1 MFIVNAMHSHLN
13 SKIFCVKLSFKIF
26 ISRGSSMTFVSTQ
39 NWAQFD
45 VAPVK
50 EQKVEFDWN
59 ITVDQWSKYEEAF
72 HSIRPLHGF
81 ISGTSNLKTRE
92 LAVVVWQG
100 NKIFC
105 VCTSRWRNAR
115 GQICMAT

>member
-1 MFIVNAMHSHLN
+1 MPCTHILN

-26 ISRGSSMTFVSTQ
+26 VSRGSSMTFVSTQ

-81 ISGTSNLKTRE
+81 ISGTSKLKTRE